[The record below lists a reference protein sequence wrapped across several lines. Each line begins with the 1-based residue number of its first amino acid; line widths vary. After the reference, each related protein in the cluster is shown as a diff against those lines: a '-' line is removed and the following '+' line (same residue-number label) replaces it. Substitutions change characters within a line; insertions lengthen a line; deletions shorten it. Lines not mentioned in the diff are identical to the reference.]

1 MAESDHPP
9 NDPDNVARA
18 AAALLDNTTA
28 ETLAGLFKALADP
41 TRVRVIAALAA
52 AELNVSDLTAL
63 LGMEQSAVSHQLSAL
78 RRRRLVK
85 RRRRGRQMYYSLDD
99 DHVHDLLARGLAHVR
114 HEDDA

>member
-1 MAESDHPP
+1 VADQNTTPP
-9 NDPDNVARA
+9 DSDNVARA
-18 AAALLDNTTA
+18 TAALLDQTTA

-41 TRVRVIAALAA
+41 TRVRMIAALAA

-99 DHVHDLLARGLAHVR
+99 DHVHDLLSRGLAHVR
-114 HEDDA
+114 HEDET